1 MARFYGKIGYGG
13 SVESPPGSGI
23 WVDQITEVVYRG
35 DVLRE
40 MRKLK
45 DDDAAVVGDIS
56 VSNYISIVADQYAN
70 DHFHA
75 IKFVE
80 WAGNAWT
87 VNNVEVKPPRL
98 LLTLGTVYNGPRAD

>member
-1 MARFYGKIGYGG
+1 MARFYGKIGYG
-13 SVESPPGSGI
+13 ESAEQPVGSGI
-23 WVDQITEVVYRG
+23 YKDVITEINYRG
-35 DVLRE
+35 DIKRE

-56 VSNYISIVADQYAN
+56 VSNYISVVADKYAN

-80 WAGNAWT
+80 WAGKAWT
-87 VNNVEVKPPRL
+87 VSNVEVQAPRL
-98 LLTLGTVYNGPRAD
+98 LLTLGTVYNGPRAT